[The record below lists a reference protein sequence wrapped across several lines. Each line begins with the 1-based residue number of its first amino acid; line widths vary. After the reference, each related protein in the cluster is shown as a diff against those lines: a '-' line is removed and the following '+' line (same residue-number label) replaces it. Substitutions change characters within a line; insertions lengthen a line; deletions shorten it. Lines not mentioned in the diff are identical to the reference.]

1 MAYRAEFISERWSK
15 MTEDQKFPYVGLA
28 NFDKIRYQ
36 NEVDSLEKKGAA
48 LAKLKKE
55 AEIASRK
62 KIAEE
67 NIASLQVKI
76 DALRTEISTGRE

>member
-1 MAYRAEFISERWSK
+1 MAYRAEFISERWSNL
-15 MTEDQKFPYVGLA
+15 TEDKRSTYVRLA